1 MIQFA
6 LHIVVTAAL
15 LSVVGSLVDD
25 IEVED
30 STAAVIGALVLGL
43 ANAFVRPILLLL
55 ALPITFLTLGLFVWV
70 VNAFTLKLAA
80 SFVPGFRVE
89 GFKAALVGSL
99 LLAVLNFAVSVF
111 FGLS

>member
-6 LHIVVTAAL
+6 LHLVVTAAL
-15 LSVVGSLVDD
+15 LSVVGYIVSG

-30 STAAVIGALVLGL
+30 GAAAVIGALVLGFV
-43 ANAFVRPILLLL
+43 NAFIRPILVVLT
-55 ALPITFLTLGLFVWV
+55 LPITFLTLGLFVWV

-80 SFVPGFRVE
+80 SFVPGFTVE

-99 LLAVLNFAVSVF
+99 LLAILNVAVAAL
-111 FGLS
+111 FGF

>member
-6 LHIVVTAAL
+6 IHILVTAVL
-15 LSVVGSLVDD
+15 LSIVGSLVSD

-30 STAAVIGALVLGL
+30 AGTAVAGALVLGL

-55 ALPITFLTLGLFVWV
+55 TLPITFMTLGLFVWV

-80 SFVPGFRVE
+80 SFVPGFRVH

-99 LLAVLNFAVSVF
+99 LLAILNVAVSAL
-111 FGLS
+111 FGF